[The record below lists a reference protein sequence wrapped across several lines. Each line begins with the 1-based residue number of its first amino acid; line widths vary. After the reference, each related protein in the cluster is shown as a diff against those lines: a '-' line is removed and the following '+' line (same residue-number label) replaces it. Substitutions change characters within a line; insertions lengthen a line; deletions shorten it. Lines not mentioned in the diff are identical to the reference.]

1 MVSIH
6 NIFDRFS
13 HKEGKYHIV
22 LYGEEKKITVPI
34 ACGNDITESLDSQ
47 LSYIRTDYADEFWSE
62 EEVASVKLCVGRVL
76 HGIGIRMYVSATP
89 FWSSEK
95 RTQRPARNNKSHYPY
110 YKGLVIK
117 LGDGQESPLD
127 FTIST
132 PETEPELYVFKS
144 QNLKLTGVAAAD
156 KINELNS
163 K

>member
-47 LSYIRTDYADEFWSE
+47 LTYIRTDYADEFWSE

-76 HGIGIRMYVSATP
+76 NGIGIRMYVSATP
-89 FWSSEK
+89 FWSSDK
-95 RTQRPARNNKSHYPY
+95 RTQRPARNSKSSHPY
-110 YKGLVIK
+110 YKGVVIK
-117 LGDGQESPLD
+117 LEDDQESPLD
-127 FTIST
+127 FTIAT
-132 PETEPELYVFKS
+132 PETEPELYVFRS
-144 QNLKLTGVAAAD
+144 QNLKLIGIAAAN
-156 KINELNS
+156 KIGELNIR
-163 K
+163 